1 MELFDV
7 YPRFDITPV
16 SAEGCWITD
25 LKGQRYLD
33 LYGGHAVIS
42 IGHSHPEFVQN
53 LATQLGKIAF
63 YSNSV
68 QNPLQEELADRLGRA
83 AGLEAYQLFLCNS
96 GAEANENAL
105 KLASFHTGKSRVIAF
120 RNSFHGRTSA
130 AVAATDNPAIISP
143 LNALHEVTFLSLND
157 VAALE
162 NALSKKDISAVILE
176 PIQGVGGLQ
185 MAERSFMEETARLC
199 REHEAVFIADEVQ
212 SGFGRTGAF
221 FAFQHSKAVPGI
233 ITMAK
238 GMGNGFPVGG
248 ILIHPDIQ
256 SRPGLLGTTFGGNHL
271 ASTAALT
278 VLNVLEQEQLLPHT
292 VQMESVFR
300 SQASGIPGLKQLR
313 GKGLMLGLE
322 MEFEVAALRK
332 KLLYT
337 HRIFTGN
344 SKNKNLLRILPP
356 LNIQEKELGLLFSAL
371 KTELS

>member
-25 LKGQRYLD
+25 LKGDRYLD

-143 LNALHEVTFLSLND
+143 LNALHEVTFLPLND

-185 MAERSFMEETARLC
+185 MAEPRLWKKPP
-199 REHEAVFIADEVQ
+199 VFAGNTKPSLSQTKYKADSVVPV
-212 SGFGRTGAF
+212 
-221 FAFQHSKAVPGI
+221 HSLH
-233 ITMAK
+233 
-238 GMGNGFPVGG
+238 F
-248 ILIHPDIQ
+248 
-256 SRPGLLGTTFGGNHL
+256 
-271 ASTAALT
+271 STAKPYL
-278 VLNVLEQEQLLPHT
+278 
-292 VQMESVFR
+292 
-300 SQASGIPGLKQLR
+300 
-313 GKGLMLGLE
+313 
-322 MEFEVAALRK
+322 
-332 KLLYT
+332 
-337 HRIFTGN
+337 
-344 SKNKNLLRILPP
+344 
-356 LNIQEKELGLLFSAL
+356 
-371 KTELS
+371 ELSLWLKGWEMAFPSEGS